1 MKRIL
6 PVLFLALICS
16 GAGYKGSLP
25 QVDAQFE
32 FIRSDPKMT
41 QQMFNAND
49 ELDMPPN
56 YVKNPRENKTYIDL
70 ILKKD
75 KTSPYLND
83 LNDIIPI
90 LEKMQK
96 CIDQQGNVQK
106 FNAIASSIID
116 HADYLNEK
124 YAYKPEKYYISF
136 KKMQELA
143 AQARAVATLRCEAQI
158 YLKYLTYQNEGQ
170 VYSKENIQRQV
181 NYFSQEL
188 NATLQL
194 LRDAN

>member
-41 QQMFNAND
+41 QPMFNAND

>member
-6 PVLFLALICS
+6 SIIFCAVLFS

-25 QVDAQFE
+25 KIEPQFE
-32 FIRSDPKMT
+32 YLKTTPAVT
-41 QQMFNAND
+41 QQLFTPAD
-49 ELDMPPN
+49 ELDSP
-56 YVKNPRENKTYIDL
+56 VKLTPSPRNHPTYIDI

-75 KTSPYLND
+75 KTSPC
-83 LNDIIPI
+83 I
-90 LEKMQK
+90 EK
-96 CIDQQGNVQK
+96 QGDVQK

-116 HADYLNEK
+116 HADYLTEK
-124 YAYKPEKYYISF
+124 YADKPERFYISF
-136 KKMQELA
+136 KKLQELS

-170 VYSKENIQRQV
+170 VYSKENIQKQV
-181 NYFSQEL
+181 EYFSHEL
-188 NATLQL
+188 KATLQL

>member
-1 MKRIL
+1 MRKIL
-6 PVLFLALICS
+6 SIIFCTIIFS

-25 QVDAQFE
+25 KIEPQFE
-32 FIRSDPKMT
+32 HLKTTPAVTHQLFTP
-41 QQMFNAND
+41 AD
-49 ELDMPPN
+49 ELDAPAKLTPS
-56 YVKNPRENKTYIDL
+56 PRNHPTYIDI

-75 KTSPYLND
+75 KTSPYI
-83 LNDIIPI
+83 NDINDVIPI

-96 CIDQQGNVQK
+96 CIEKQGDVQK

-116 HADYLNEK
+116 HADYLTEK
-124 YAYKPEKYYISF
+124 YADRPERFYISF
-136 KKMQELA
+136 KKLQELS

-170 VYSKENIQRQV
+170 VYSKENIQKQV
-181 NYFSQEL
+181 EYFSHEVK
-188 NATLQL
+188 ATIQL

>member
-6 PVLFLALICS
+6 PILFFALICS
-16 GAGYKGSLP
+16 GAGFKGSLP
-25 QVDAQFE
+25 QIEPQFE
-32 FIRSDPKMT
+32 YIRSEPKMT
-41 QQMFNAND
+41 QPMFNAND

-56 YVKNPRENKTYIDL
+56 YIKNPRENKTYIDL

-96 CIDQQGNVQK
+96 CIEQQGNVQK